1 MDNFFTSPH
10 LLQIL
15 HSHGLKGTGTVR
27 KNRTGLPETKL
38 DGDMK
43 KGEILSFQTTDKKM
57 NFTKW
62 MDTKAVHLISNSQRS
77 VGTISTGRRQKGSTD
92 KAIIAVPEIVKE
104 YNKYMGEW
112 TWLTS

>member
-1 MDNFFTSPH
+1 MDCKVLELSE
-10 LLQIL
+10 
-15 HSHGLKGTGTVR
+15 

-38 DGDMK
+38 DREMK
-43 KGEILSFQTTDKKM
+43 KGEILSFQSTDKKM

-92 KAIIAVPEIVKE
+92 KAIIAVPDNREGIQQV
-104 YNKYMGEW
+104 YGG
-112 TWLTS
+112 SGPG

>member
-1 MDNFFTSPH
+1 
-10 LLQIL
+10 
-15 HSHGLKGTGTVR
+15 
-27 KNRTGLPETKL
+27 
-38 DGDMK
+38 
-43 KGEILSFQTTDKKM
+43 LSFQTTDKKM